1 MASESVKRAR
11 LKAVFDAYQAD
22 PSRSLAA
29 LRARSNFV
37 PGVGSVTPRAVFIGE
52 APGGTE
58 DRLRRPFC
66 GPSGRVLDELLEG
79 VGWTREQ
86 VWITNCVKYRPD
98 AENRDPTPEE
108 KAASRPYL
116 VRELA
121 VLGCPR
127 LVVLGKQPLSAL
139 LLTGGA
145 PRAEWRQV
153 WLGQRPYWLLPL
165 YHPAVGV
172 YQRSKK
178 PLLHEEFRLVKEKVA
193 TE

>member
-1 MASESVKRAR
+1 VPSESVKRERMRDLFA
-11 LKAVFDAYQAD
+11 AHQTD
-22 PSRSLAA
+22 PARSLAA
-29 LRARSNFV
+29 LRAGSNFV
-37 PGVGSVTPRAVFIGE
+37 PGVGSMSPRVVLVGE

-66 GPSGRVLDELLEG
+66 GPSGRVLDELLES

-98 AENRDPTPEE
+98 KENRDPTPEE
-108 KAASRPYL
+108 KMASRPYL

-121 VLGCPR
+121 ILGCPFI
-127 LVVLGKQPLSAL
+127 VALGKQPLSVFL
-139 LLTGGA
+139 GGTNV
-145 PRAEWRQV
+145 PRAQWRQV
-153 WLGQRPYWLLPL
+153 WFGPRPYWLLPL

-178 PLLHEEFRLVKEKVA
+178 QLLMNEFGLVRERLD

>member
-1 MASESVKRAR
+1 MPSPSAKRAR
-11 LKAVFDAYQAD
+11 LKAVFDAYQAS
-22 PSRSLAA
+22 PTPSLAG

-37 PGVGSVTPRAVFIGE
+37 PGMGSVTPHVVFIGE

-98 AENRDPTPEE
+98 DSNRDPTPEE
-108 KAASRPYL
+108 KMASRPFL

-139 LLTGGA
+139 LLA
-145 PRAEWRQV
+145 ADVRRAEWRQL

-172 YQRSKK
+172 YQRSRK
-178 PLLHEEFRLVKEKVA
+178 PLLHAEFSLVKEKVE